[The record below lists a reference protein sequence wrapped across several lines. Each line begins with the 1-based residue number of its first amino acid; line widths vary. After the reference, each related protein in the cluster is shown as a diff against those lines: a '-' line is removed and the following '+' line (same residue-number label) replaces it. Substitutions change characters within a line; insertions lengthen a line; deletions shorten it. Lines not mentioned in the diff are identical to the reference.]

1 MRTKCDFLAL
11 LCIKMEEFT
20 VSIKAENITKIY
32 GGTVIF
38 EGLTIEIHAGERV
51 AIVGRNGCGK
61 TTLLKLLAN
70 METPDAGRIIK
81 KKGTTIGYLHQ
92 IPPYENVP
100 AIAVLKEA
108 FSTILSIQTQM
119 HHLEQQ
125 MSSSI
130 QLDQLL
136 IQYGEIQEQFIALGG
151 YEIEA
156 RIQMIAN
163 GLGITPLLQT
173 PFQLLSGG
181 EKTKVMLGQ
190 ILLLNPDILLLDEP
204 TNHLDMNAIEWL
216 ENYLKNYDGTLIVV
230 SHDRQ
235 FMNEVV
241 TKIFE
246 IDNGEPHSYI
256 GNYDEFVR
264 LREARILNEF
274 SQYEEQQKKITKMKE
289 TIKRLKLWA
298 NEANPPND
306 ALHRRAKSMEK
317 ALARIELV
325 KKPIVT
331 KKMQLKLEVNERSG
345 KDVALFENVTK
356 QYDKVLFENISLQL
370 RWQDRLAIVGLNGT
384 GKSTLLK
391 MVTGE
396 VLPESGKVT
405 VGSNVKIGY
414 LSQAFVYEDANARL
428 IDVFRKEV
436 SMTEGEA
443 RQILAKFLFYGYEVF
458 KKVKDLSGGEKMR
471 LRLAQLMYEE
481 INLLILDEPTN
492 HLDIESREVLEETVQ
507 QFDGTVLA
515 VSHDRY
521 FLNQLFARIAWLEN
535 RKLYLYE
542 GNYHWAREKHSARE
556 IEMITE
562 VVKAAPNSQRPKSIP
577 IEEQIEQLEKKITI
591 AKERFDKSNLASD
604 KKVLEKLETQLDE
617 LLTIWVDG

>member
-1 MRTKCDFLAL
+1 MA
-11 LCIKMEEFT
+11 
-20 VSIKAENITKIY
+20 IKAENITKIY

-38 EGLTIEIHAGERV
+38 EGLTMEIHDGERI

-70 METPDAGRIIK
+70 TEMPDAGRIIK
-81 KKGTTIGYLHQ
+81 RKGTSIGYLHQ
-92 IPPYENVP
+92 IPPYANVL
-100 AIAVLKEA
+100 ANEVLKEA
-108 FSTILSIQTQM
+108 FTPLLSMQEKMQQ
-119 HHLEQQ
+119 LESE
-125 MSSSI
+125 MAKTDR
-130 QLDQLL
+130 LEKLL
-136 IQYGEIQEQFIALGG
+136 KQYGEIQEQFIALGG

-156 RIQMIAN
+156 KIQMIAN

-173 PFQLLSGG
+173 PFHLLSGG

-190 ILLLNPDILLLDEP
+190 ILLLNPQILLLDEP
-204 TNHLDMNAIEWL
+204 TNHLDMNSIEWL
-216 ENYLKNYDGTLIVV
+216 EKYLRSYEGTLIVV

-241 TKIFE
+241 TKVIE
-246 IDNGEPHSYI
+246 IENGEPHIYA
-256 GNYDEFVR
+256 GNYDDFVK

-289 TIKRLKLWA
+289 TIKRLKIWA
-298 NEANPPND
+298 NEANPPNA

-325 KKPIVT
+325 KKPIIA
-331 KKMQLKLEVNERSG
+331 KKMQLKLEINERSG
-345 KDVALFENVTK
+345 KDVVILENVSK
-356 QYDKVLFENISLQL
+356 KYDKVLFEEISLQL
-370 RWQDRLAIVGLNGT
+370 HWQDRLAIVGLNGT

-391 MVTGE
+391 MILEE
-396 VLPESGKVT
+396 VVPDSGKVK

-414 LSQAFVYEDANARL
+414 LSQSFVYEDSNARL

-436 SMTEGEA
+436 SITEGEA
-443 RQILAKFLFYGYEVF
+443 RHILAKFLFYGYDVF

-471 LRLAQLMYEE
+471 LRLAQLMHKD

-507 QFDGTVLA
+507 HFNGTVLA

-521 FLNQLFARIAWLEN
+521 FLNQLFKRIAWIEEQRLL
-535 RKLYLYE
+535 LYN
-542 GNYHWAREKHSARE
+542 GNYHWAKEKHGERN
-556 IEMITE
+556 IEETPQRFAIAE
-562 VVKAAPNSQRPKSIP
+562 VPKRQKPKSISF
-577 IEEQIEQLEKKITI
+577 EEQIELLEEKVKVVKARYAET
-591 AKERFDKSNLASD
+591 NQASH
-604 KKVLEKLETQLDE
+604 KNELEKLEDRLDE
-617 LLTIWVDG
+617 LFSLWVNE